1 MKTRK
6 VLSLGLALA
15 MLVSLFTVSAFAA
28 STDPVTATDSV
39 DGLTV
44 SVDYTAEKVYLEKIS
59 STEYNVLC
67 DSTNGYYPFSFSMIM
82 SSRDL
87 VNGRPEVT
95 GTNGAFSWAYD
106 ETTGE
111 ESTSTEYGL
120 VTLPV
125 DSTATVTVTTTGG
138 SKITFHCAKPN
149 GGTSAAGS
157 SIYAFLPAPGQFT
170 NEGVTSG
177 GWGDAYDSNGV
188 LKNNTAT
195 GMSLGFFGGYV
206 VYKFDN
212 PVANASTNPYGA
224 DFIVY
229 GNAFW
234 KNSEPGCVQVSQD
247 GKTWYDIAGSLYYKD
262 DTVKN
267 YSLTYQNPAIEEDA
281 GITAAA
287 SNLGT
292 LAAVKYSVGTTYADS
307 AAESITTNNFHKH
320 SWFPLNANYF
330 TGRYGNDALD
340 KVDELSFASRT
351 LSGGVTDTLTL
362 SGVKLSN
369 VATGN
374 TADYGFGYCDVHPN
388 NTLGGTIA
396 YNPYQSFTDA
406 NDYKSKT
413 EGTSGGDPIDIS
425 WAVDENGNP
434 VNLSSVQYV
443 RIYTGAAQMNG
454 IFGEISTEAC
464 GIAACTGT
472 GSGDAE
478 KDLTIKRG
486 NAPVSG
492 VSNMGTKEIS
502 LVAGAAYTYN
512 ITSGADHVYVNGKA
526 VSCTSSTPYTI
537 EVNLAANETQY
548 IQIITQTGTASPF
561 VTLLKLTGK

>member
-87 VNGRPEVT
+87 VNGRPTVT

-177 GWGDAYDSNGV
+177 GWGDAYDSTGV
-188 LKNNTAT
+188 LKNNTST

-247 GKTWYDIAGSLYYKD
+247 GKTWYDIAGSLYYND

-281 GITAAA
+281 GITAAGSKSTLKA
-287 SNLGT
+287 VEYTGSEKGT
-292 LAAVKYSVGTTYADS
+292 
-307 AAESITTNNFHKH
+307 ITTNTFHNH

-330 TGRYGNDALD
+330 TGRYGNTALD

-413 EGTSGGDPIDIS
+413 ANTSGGDPIDIS
-425 WAVDENGNP
+425 WAVNSDGTP
-434 VNLSSVQYV
+434 ANLSSVQYV

-472 GSGDAE
+472 GSTETTDV
-478 KDLTIKRG
+478 T
-486 NAPVSG
+486 
-492 VSNMGTKEIS
+492 
-502 LVAGAAYTYN
+502 GATLN
-512 ITSGADHVYVNGKA
+512 ITGVASPKLASTITAANTFTVAAEEEITISYASSGNTVYVNGESGTGSANLTLTLEDGEEQLVRVIAKD
-526 VSCTSSTPYTI
+526 STSGLPYI
-537 EVNLAANETQY
+537 GY
-548 IQIITQTGTASPF
+548 
-561 VTLLKLTGK
+561 LKLVGVLS

>member
-15 MLVSLFTVSAFAA
+15 MLVSLFTVSTFAA

-87 VNGRPEVT
+87 VNGRPAVSD
-95 GTNGAFSWAYD
+95 TNGAFSWAYD

-177 GWGDAYDSNGV
+177 GWGDAYASNGE
-188 LKNNTAT
+188 LKNNTST

-267 YSLTYQNPAIEEDA
+267 YSLTYKNPNVSEDV
-281 GITAAA
+281 GITVAA

-292 LAAVKYSVGTTYADS
+292 LAAVTYTGSESGT
-307 AAESITTNNFHKH
+307 ITTNTFHKH

-330 TGRYGNDALD
+330 TGRYGNTALD
-340 KVDELSFASRT
+340 KVSELSFASRT

-406 NDYKSKT
+406 NDYKAKT
-413 EGTSGGDPIDIS
+413 ANTSGGDPIDIS

-472 GSGDAE
+472 G
-478 KDLTIKRG
+478 TG
-486 NAPVSG
+486 NTSDQPTVTVNDKSVTLNGVITEVSVAAG
-492 VSNMGTKEIS
+492 TTTVSAS
-502 LVAGAAYTYN
+502 
-512 ITSGADHVYVNGKA
+512 SADNTVYVNGNSGTGSANISISLEEGTDQLVRIIAKD
-526 VSCTSSTPYTI
+526 STTGNPYI
-537 EVNLAANETQY
+537 GY
-548 IQIITQTGTASPF
+548 IRLTAD
-561 VTLLKLTGK
+561 